1 MHPLCPD
8 LTKLSDDMLQE
19 KVVDL
24 QKRFM
29 QASRC
34 GPAAAMTQINM
45 MLEDYQ
51 FELNRRQEKMMEEL
65 MKNNKKFTDIIN
77 IS

>member
-8 LTKLSDDMLQE
+8 LTKLNDDQLQE
-19 KVVDL
+19 KIVDL
-24 QKRFM
+24 QKRFI

-34 GPAAAMTQINM
+34 GPAAAMSQINM

-51 FELNRRQEKMMEEL
+51 FELQRRQEKMMEDM
-65 MKNNKKFTDIIN
+65 MKNNKKFTDIID

>member
-8 LTKLSDDMLQE
+8 LTKFNDDQLQE

-29 QASRC
+29 QASRF
-34 GPAAAMTQINM
+34 GPAAAMTQIQM

-51 FELNRRQEKMMEEL
+51 FELQRRQEKLMEEM